1 MPPGRRS
8 LHSGI
13 YDYSNGHFLSEKDT
27 IDTILLSDNGKDL
40 KWLRHEARCLRE
52 ARHDDDHHSLVR
64 LIAFGCELLLLFA
77 TRFRTRK
84 LGRMVT
90 GLEQELERLRDL
102 EKRLA
107 RWPDNIYHDEV
118 TFLEEVRSDLVQVSL
133 ANKTN
138 TDVELLYRRHRA
150 WCRCLRS
157 QVAWANEAFD
167 DAVIKSIE
175 DEIAKDAAKV
185 AEVMRASAE
194 EAS

>member
-52 ARHDDDHHSLVR
+52 ARHDDDHHSLVTMHR
-64 LIAFGCELLLLFA
+64 ES
-77 TRFRTRK
+77 
-84 LGRMVT
+84 RMVT